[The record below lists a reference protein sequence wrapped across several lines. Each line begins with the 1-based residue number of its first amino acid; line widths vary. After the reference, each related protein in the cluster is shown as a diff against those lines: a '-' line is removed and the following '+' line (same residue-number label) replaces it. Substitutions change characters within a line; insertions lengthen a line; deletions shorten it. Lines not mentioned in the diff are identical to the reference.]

1 MGPYDHSGDAKA
13 FWQKAFAQDEL
24 AQQGPRVR
32 DFLEEVARTAD
43 ARETRVE
50 LVPAARQAEIHG
62 SLGGITFRIAVSY
75 AGAVDAFELHTG
87 ATEMPFELEYDPG
100 FEKPSPSARLDT
112 WAASEKRHV
121 LAPGVSIAGTSA
133 DAQLEAFRQLPDP
146 LQRRVLSE
154 MRRSRIRAFRSLR
167 EEHHNTL
174 CDTLSQHPDPVQLLV
189 SVLQLSV
196 EVAHARGSAMSGNPA
211 RS

>member
-1 MGPYDHSGDAKA
+1 MRMGPNDYAGDAKA

-43 ARETRVE
+43 AQQTRVE
-50 LVPAARQAEIHG
+50 LAPEARQAELHG
-62 SLGGITFRIAVSY
+62 LLRGIAFRIAVSY
-75 AGAVDAFELHTG
+75 AGTVDAFELHTG
-87 ATEMPFELEYDPG
+87 ATHVPVELEYDPG
-100 FEKPSPSARLDT
+100 FEKPSPSAQLDA
-112 WAASEKRHV
+112 WAAAEKRHA
-121 LAPGVSIAGTSA
+121 LAPGVYVAGASA
-133 DAQLEAFRQLPDP
+133 DAQLQAFRRLPDP

-154 MRRSRIRAFRSLR
+154 MRRSRIRAFRSVR

-174 CDTLSQHPDPVQLLV
+174 CDALSQHPEPVQLLV

-196 EVAHARGSAMSGNPA
+196 DFAHARAAAGSETHG
-211 RS
+211 